1 MMSADSLSM
10 DGPAAMEWAVMSM
23 DGMGRREIMGFVL
36 AFLLMYNRAKKK
48 LMYNRAG
55 PHASWT

>member
-10 DGPAAMEWAVMSM
+10 DGPAAMEWAVTSM

-36 AFLLMYNRAKKK
+36 AFLLMYNRAKKT
-48 LMYNRAG
+48 NV
-55 PHASWT
+55 